1 MAANGKP
8 RVPKQ
13 KKMRTIGRW
22 YIGETLGKG
31 GYSWVKKG
39 FDKKTGK
46 CVALKFMAKAD
57 ESWAKEQSK
66 QVVTE
71 IESLKQIRHPNVMK
85 LYAYNL
91 NARYPTKKKE
101 KIDTVLLVLE
111 FAPGGEIFDI
121 LYYTSALEPVLARTY
136 LRQSIFGLEACHN
149 AGVAHRDIK
158 PQNLLLDSRFN
169 IKLTDFGLSKV
180 FESDADAVMK
190 TTYVGTRGYQAP
202 ELLLDQQYDLQCD
215 VFSMGV
221 VLFILITGYPP
232 FEQAHYSDRWFRP
245 LTKSNPG
252 PDTAKFW
259 KNHSGCS
266 ISDDADCKDLLQ
278 RMLCA
283 KPADRI
289 TIKEM
294 KSHPWFTAKHLEG
307 KELIRALRQR
317 HREME
322 AKRRRDA
329 RKIKDLQTSITL
341 TQRGLD
347 KPEFVP
353 YYPASAPEEI
363 SSNTYAHHKGG
374 AKDFFG
380 LLHGLVAERYSGATT
395 YDPIAKPPQMT
406 CVVSK
411 MEKSVGNKKT
421 VQSNY
426 KFVVQLYRSAI
437 YKLEEKKS
445 EEAQKVS
452 DEVDVDNEARMADE
466 AAHTQG
472 KEGTL
477 RECVYVVTIKR
488 LEGDD
493 WKFRKFQKNLLSDGA
508 LAFNGLPEWARKMD
522 QKGVDRE
529 FEKKLVGLV
538 PDENGAEEVNEVED
552 EDEKEKEMEAIAD
565 AVENEIDAEYAE
577 YDWKDEV
584 SVEAEV
590 ENEVEVAQQGV
601 MAQ

>member
-1 MAANGKP
+1 MGTNNMAAKQQ

-13 KKMRTIGRW
+13 KKMRTVGRW

-158 PQNLLLDSRFN
+158 PQNLLLDRRFN

-259 KNHSGCS
+259 KNHVGCS

-294 KSHPWFTAKHLEG
+294 KAHPWFTAKHLEG

-329 RKIKDLQTSITL
+329 RKIKDLQVSITPN
-341 TQRGLD
+341 RGLSS
-347 KPEFVP
+347 PEDVP
-353 YYPASAPEEI
+353 FYPSSAPEEI

-380 LLHGLVAERYSGATT
+380 LLHGLVAEKYSGATT
-395 YDPIAKPPQMT
+395 YDPMAKPPQMT
-406 CVVSK
+406 CTVSI
-411 MEKSVGNKKT
+411 MSKSASAKKA
-421 VQSNY
+421 VQNNY
-426 KFVVQLYRSAI
+426 KFVVQLWRSGVYR
-437 YKLEEKKS
+437 LDEEESEKGKGKK
-445 EEAQKVS
+445 VT
-452 DEVDVDNEARMADE
+452 DVDTQALEADE
-466 AAHTQG
+466 AAHGHG
-472 KEGTL
+472 KGS

-493 WKFRKFQKNLLSDGA
+493 WKFRSSVQKKLLTDGA
-508 LAFNGLPEWARKMD
+508 LAFNGLPEWA
-522 QKGVDRE
+522 QKKDVNEVERE
-529 FEKKLVGLV
+529 FEKRLVGLV
-538 PDENGAEEVNEVED
+538 PEEESV
-552 EDEKEKEMEAIAD
+552 EDEKEKEQEEEEEETEA
-565 AVENEIDAEYAE
+565 EKEIDAEYAA
-577 YDWKDEV
+577 YDWKDEE
-584 SVEAEV
+584 EASEEV
-590 ENEVEVAQQGV
+590 EKEKEKE
-601 MAQ
+601 

>member
-1 MAANGKP
+1 MMQTQSKPSSAAASP
-8 RVPKQ
+8 SKQ

-91 NARYPTKKKE
+91 NARYPTKKNE

-121 LYYTSALEPVLARTY
+121 LYYTSALEPILARTY
-136 LRQSIFGLEACHN
+136 FRQSIFGLEACHN

-180 FESDADAVMK
+180 FESDADAIMK

-202 ELLLDQQYDLQCD
+202 ELLLDKPYDLACD
-215 VFSMGV
+215 IFSMGV

-245 LTKSNPG
+245 LAKG
-252 PDTAKFW
+252 DCAKFW
-259 KNHSGCS
+259 KYHAGCS
-266 ISDDADCKDLLQ
+266 ISNDEKCKDLLEK
-278 RMLCA
+278 MLCYDP
-283 KPADRI
+283 KKRI
-289 TIKEM
+289 TIAEIK
-294 KSHPWFTAKHLEG
+294 KHPWFNGKYLEG
-307 KELIRALRQR
+307 KELIRALRHR

-329 RKIKDLQTSITL
+329 RKVKDLQVSITPNRSVTDPIVPVWDNEDL
-341 TQRGLD
+341 GIPEQVLSNCYCHYDMNNVKEFFQLLSGLIGNN
-347 KPEFVP
+347 
-353 YYPASAPEEI
+353 Y
-363 SSNTYAHHKGG
+363 H
-374 AKDFFG
+374 
-380 LLHGLVAERYSGATT
+380 GATEYEPKQGRMT
-395 YDPIAKPPQMT
+395 CTISKMVKSANDQNAKP
-406 CVVSK
+406 
-411 MEKSVGNKKT
+411 
-421 VQSNY
+421 VQNNY
-426 KFVVQLYRSAI
+426 KFEVSVYASKEYNDEKTLEEFREIQAKQLEVEKKDNNDDEDAADAAKESDENAHDNTKNKPIVLVVQ
-437 YKLEEKKS
+437 
-445 EEAQKVS
+445 
-452 DEVDVDNEARMADE
+452 
-466 AAHTQG
+466 T
-472 KEGTL
+472 
-477 RECVYVVTIKR
+477 KR

-493 WKFRKFQKNLLSDGA
+493 YQFRKVQAKLLDDG
-508 LAFNGLPEWARKMD
+508 LMIFNGLPESMVKD
-522 QKGVDRE
+522 DKS
-529 FEKKLVGLV
+529 
-538 PDENGAEEVNEVED
+538 ED
-552 EDEKEKEMEAIAD
+552 KF
-565 AVENEIDAEYAE
+565 NEILKTWDDAQDDNAADY
-577 YDWKDEV
+577 
-584 SVEAEV
+584 
-590 ENEVEVAQQGV
+590 ENVNWNEE
-601 MAQ
+601 

>member
-13 KKMRTIGRW
+13 KKMRTVGRW

-111 FAPGGEIFDI
+111 FAPCGEIFDI

-158 PQNLLLDSRFN
+158 PQNLLLDCRFN

-245 LTKSNPG
+245 LTKTNPG

-259 KNHSGCS
+259 KNHSGSS
-266 ISDDADCKDLLQ
+266 ISDDEDCKDLLQ

-283 KPADRI
+283 NPKKRI

-294 KSHPWFTAKHLEG
+294 KAHPWFTAKHLEG
-307 KELIRALRQR
+307 KELIRALRHR

-329 RKIKDLQTSITL
+329 RKIKDLQMSITPNRSL
-341 TQRGLD
+341 SS
-347 KPEFVP
+347 PEDIPF
-353 YYPASAPEEI
+353 YPDNSPEEI

-380 LLHGLVAERYSGATT
+380 LLHGLVAERYSGGTT
-395 YDPIAKPPQMT
+395 YDPMAKPPQMV

-411 MEKSVGNKKT
+411 MEKSATTKKT
-421 VQSNY
+421 VKSNY
-426 KFVVQLYRSAI
+426 KFVVQLWRSSV
-437 YKLEEKKS
+437 YKLDDSAKKVS
-445 EEAQKVS
+445 EQKVN
-452 DEVDVDNEARMADE
+452 DVDNMAAAADE
-466 AAHTQG
+466 FAHTQG
-472 KEGTL
+472 AAQ
-477 RECVYVVTIKR
+477 RETVYVVTIKR

-493 WKFRKFQKNLLSDGA
+493 WKFRNSVQKKLLLDGA
-508 LAFNGLPEWARKMD
+508 LAFNGLPEWAQKMD
-522 QKGVDRE
+522 AQRVESE
-529 FEKKLVGLV
+529 FERKLVGLV
-538 PDENGAEEVNEVED
+538 PSDGNEEEVDVQEEKESVDD
-552 EDEKEKEMEAIAD
+552 EEEAEKEKQ
-565 AVENEIDAEYAE
+565 IDAEYAA
-577 YDWKDEV
+577 YDWKEEVDEEDEEEVDEV
-584 SVEAEV
+584 
-590 ENEVEVAQQGV
+590 NEQQAQPVVAV
-601 MAQ
+601 

>member
-1 MAANGKP
+1 MATKQ

-66 QVVTE
+66 QVITE

-91 NARYPTKKKE
+91 NARYPTKKKD

-266 ISDDADCKDLLQ
+266 ISDDEDCKDLLQ

-283 KPADRI
+283 KPKQRI

-294 KSHPWFTAKHLEG
+294 KEHPWFTAKHLEG

-329 RKIKDLQTSITL
+329 RKIKDLQVSITPNRSL
-341 TQRGLD
+341 SS
-347 KPEFVP
+347 PEDVP
-353 YYPASAPEEI
+353 FYPSSAPEEI

-380 LLHGLVAERYSGATT
+380 LLHGLVAERYSGSTT
-395 YDPIAKPPQMT
+395 YEPDAKPPQMT
-406 CVVSK
+406 CHVSK
-411 MEKSVGNKKT
+411 MEKSQSAKKT

-426 KFVVQLYRSAI
+426 KFVVQLYRSAV
-437 YKLEEKKS
+437 YRLPEVDTDKAE
-445 EEAQKVS
+445 QKA
-452 DEVDVDNEARMADE
+452 DNVDVDDLAQAADD

-472 KEGTL
+472 VQQN
-477 RECVYVVTIKR
+477 ECVYVVTIKR

-493 WKFRKFQKNLLSDGA
+493 WKFRSFQKKLLCDGA
-508 LAFNGLPEWARKMD
+508 LAFNGLPQWVKDAKLDEQAD
-522 QKGVDRE
+522 AE
-529 FEKKLVGLV
+529 FEKKLLGLV
-538 PDENGAEEVNEVED
+538 PEEPHVGLAQADDDGKQQELAEEELNDAVAEAA
-552 EDEKEKEMEAIAD
+552 EKEM
-565 AVENEIDAEYAE
+565 DAEYAN
-577 YDWKDEV
+577 YDWKDEA
-584 SVEAEV
+584 EDAEV
-590 ENEVEVAQQGV
+590 EQEQEQVAEKE
-601 MAQ
+601 